1 MGEDDDENKE
11 NNFRYFMAGR
21 REDHLDHVIAEVSL
35 NLEARLEEGLIV
47 PSAIAGLIKVAKQ
60 IADES
65 TYAVGPDFFE
75 KSCADILAG
84 GDGLHVDR
92 TDES

>member
-1 MGEDDDENKE
+1 MGEDETENKKK
-11 NNFRYFMAGR
+11 NFRYYMAGR
-21 REDHLDHVIAEVSL
+21 REDHLDHVIAEVAT
-35 NLEARLEEGLIV
+35 NLETRLNEGLIV

-65 TYAVGPDFFE
+65 TDVVGQDFFE
-75 KSCADILAG
+75 KSCVDILAG

-92 TDES
+92 LDES